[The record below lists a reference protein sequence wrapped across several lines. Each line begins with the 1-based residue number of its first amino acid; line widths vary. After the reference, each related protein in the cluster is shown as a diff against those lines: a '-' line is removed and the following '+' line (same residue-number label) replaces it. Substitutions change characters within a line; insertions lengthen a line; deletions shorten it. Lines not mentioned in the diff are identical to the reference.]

1 MGCERQTRLSTTWP
15 HTREHSASCV
25 SRIRLRIVH
34 RKAACIPHS
43 VCAASKSARRSFH
56 CCPLPLQEERH
67 CCSMRQVESWTVY
80 LSLFVVWHNTLPFTS
95 EAASA
100 LLLLLVAHLFLEQP
114 RWQLTLLYALDAYL
128 LHSILFDSDAVWPA
142 GWLFILATSAIIM
155 ATAALA
161 CLFPVAK
168 FPELTGQCRRA
179 NKPTSPSINSSHS
192 QLTDGGSRGALR
204 ISLTFSL
211 VVLFCLLQAASALSE

>member
-1 MGCERQTRLSTTWP
+1 
-15 HTREHSASCV
+15 
-25 SRIRLRIVH
+25 
-34 RKAACIPHS
+34 
-43 VCAASKSARRSFH
+43 
-56 CCPLPLQEERH
+56 
-67 CCSMRQVESWTVY
+67 MRQLESWTVY
-80 LSLFVVWHNTLPFTS
+80 LSLFVVWHNTQRVPFTS

-128 LHSILFDSDAVWPA
+128 LHSILFDSDAIWPA

-168 FPELTGQCRRA
+168 FPELTGQRTGKPHRA
-179 NKPTSPSINSSHS
+179 STALTHS
-192 QLTDGGSRGALR
+192 
-204 ISLTFSL
+204 
-211 VVLFCLLQAASALSE
+211 